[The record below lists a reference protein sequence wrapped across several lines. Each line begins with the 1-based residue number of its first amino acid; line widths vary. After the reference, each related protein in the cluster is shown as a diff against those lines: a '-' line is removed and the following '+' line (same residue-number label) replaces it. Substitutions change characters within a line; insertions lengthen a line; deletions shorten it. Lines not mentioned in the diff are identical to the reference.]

1 MYPWQQSQWHILQ
14 EARQQ
19 GRMPHALLLTGP
31 KGLGKEHFA
40 QEMAQALLCE
50 ANTAQGGPCGECRSC
65 LLYAAGN
72 HPDVA
77 VVKPLEGK
85 KNIAVDQV
93 RELSRYLTLKAQY
106 GGHRVVV
113 LAPAEAMNVNSANS
127 LLKTLEEPSEGAV
140 LLLVTHRP
148 AQLPATIRSRCQEIR
163 FQVATAESGEAW
175 LRSQGVS
182 GDPKLL
188 LALADGAPLKAK
200 ALADDNIIQERQDS
214 FNTLENMA
222 KQTIDPIGAAASWVK
237 AGPEPVLSWFYLWS
251 VDMVRLKS
259 CQTPPH
265 VSNQDIQSNLLNL
278 ANQVSL
284 KALLLWQERVQSA
297 LREIE
302 GNSNATLVMESVLMY
317 WQAMFR
323 RRQAR
328 GALSS

>member
-1 MYPWQQSQWHILQ
+1 MYPWQQSQWQIIQ
-14 EARQQ
+14 ESRQQ

-31 KGLGKEHFA
+31 LGLGKEQFA
-40 QEMAQALLCE
+40 QEIAQALLCE
-50 ANTAQGGPCGECRSC
+50 SNTPEGGPCGQCRSC
-65 LLYAAGN
+65 QLYAAGS
-72 HPDVA
+72 HPDMTIVE
-77 VVKPLEGK
+77 PLEGK

-93 RELSRYLTLKAQY
+93 RELSSYLNLKSQY
-106 GGHRVVV
+106 GGNKVVI

-163 FQVATAESGEAW
+163 FQIASKDAGEEW
-175 LRSQGVS
+175 LRGQGVA
-182 GDPKLL
+182 GDVALL
-188 LALADGAPLKAK
+188 LSLADGAPLKAK
-200 ALADDNIIQERQDS
+200 ALSDDNIIQERQES
-214 FNTLENMA
+214 FKALENMA
-222 KQTIDPIGAAASWVK
+222 KQTLDPITAAATWVK
-237 AGPEPVLSWFYLWS
+237 RSPEAVLSWFYVWS

-259 CQTPPH
+259 CQAPPH
-265 VSNQDIQSNLLNL
+265 VSNQDIQPTLLNL

-284 KALLLWQERVQSA
+284 KALLIWQEKVQQA

-323 RRQAR
+323 RKAR
-328 GALSS
+328 IA